1 MSASKQA
8 HLIKLEKRALDFSVW
23 GNVFMV
29 VIGVGFAIVS
39 FSDAIMLDGLY
50 SFIHLLI
57 ALLTLR
63 VSKLVMKPSNDE
75 YPFGYW
81 MYEPMINMA
90 KGLMIVTLLTIALFN
105 AFASM
110 YGGGKAVILDMAI
123 FYAFLATI
131 GCFVSAGMIKHWGE
145 RAHSPLAL
153 VDAKN
158 WLVDGYISAAMLLV
172 FIAAYFMQNGQ
183 YAHWVPY
190 FDPVMVIV
198 LVLLILVV
206 PLSIIRDAWNEIVGK
221 HPGEDIED
229 KIREMIDSLVSSAV
243 HKGYHLRLVMTGR
256 FLLVHVYFT
265 VRADTPLD
273 SIEAQ
278 DEVREALYQ
287 GFRKHFPYVAMDVV
301 FTQQAKWERIA
312 TGEQAAQLPVGLTD
326 GANSPNKLTN

>member
-1 MSASKQA
+1 MSAAKQA
-8 HLIKLEKRALDFSVW
+8 QLIKLEKRALHFSVW

-29 VIGVGFAIVS
+29 IIGVGFAITS

-90 KGLMIVTLLTIALFN
+90 KGLMIITLLTIALFN
-105 AFASM
+105 AIGSL
-110 YGGGKAVILDMAI
+110 YGGGKMVILDMAI
-123 FYAFLATI
+123 FYAVLATI
-131 GCFVSAGMIKHWGE
+131 GCFVSAAVIKHWGE
-145 RAHSPLAL
+145 LAHSPLAL

-158 WLVDGYISAAMLLV
+158 WLVDGYISAAMLGV
-172 FIAAYFMQNGQ
+172 FIAAAVMQQGEH
-183 YAHWVPY
+183 AHWVPY
-190 FDPVMVIV
+190 FDPLMVIV
-198 LVLLILVV
+198 LVLFIIIV

-229 KIREMIDSLVSSAV
+229 NIHALIDSVVSASV

-256 FLLVHVYFT
+256 FLLVHIYFT
-265 VRADTPLD
+265 VKANTSLD
-273 SIEAQ
+273 SVEAQ
-278 DEVREALYQ
+278 DDMRETLYQ
-287 GFRKHFPYVAMDVV
+287 VFRKQYPYIAMDIV
-301 FTQQAKWERIA
+301 FTQHAKWERIV
-312 TGEQAAQLPVGLTD
+312 TGDQSQGQLHSQQHQNDIKT
-326 GANSPNKLTN
+326 T